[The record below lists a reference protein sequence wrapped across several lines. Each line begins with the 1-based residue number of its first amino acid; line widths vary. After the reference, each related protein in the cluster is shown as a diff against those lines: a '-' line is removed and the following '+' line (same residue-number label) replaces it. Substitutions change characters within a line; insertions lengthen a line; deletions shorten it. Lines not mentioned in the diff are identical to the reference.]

1 METSTS
7 SGGSHM
13 ADIRTSRS
21 GSVCFEHDYALP
33 TLVFP
38 VSPISFRSGCSGPQM
53 VQNQPVC
60 FSRDPAAPSSS
71 AQTTIGPGGA
81 PSFSSPVVS
90 LPVVFFFHLVS
101 LLVSPPWEI
110 SLRHDLLT
118 QARGTIWHTGPD
130 LWKLWVWLLSGICKC
145 VLVSWLRL

>member
-90 LPVVFFFHLVS
+90 LPVVFFFSPGQSVGQPS
-101 LLVSPPWEI
+101 LGDFPQTRSVDTSSW
-110 SLRHDLLT
+110 HDLAYWTRFMEAMCL
-118 QARGTIWHTGPD
+118 ASERNM
-130 LWKLWVWLLSGICKC
+130 
-145 VLVSWLRL
+145 